1 MDYGLFLGIPVHRV
15 PKVVEASGMAENG
28 WIPVQKTNLATK
40 WPDVYAVGDCT
51 SAPVPKAGIFA
62 ESAAR
67 AVAEHL
73 IVEMRK
79 AGVAKAYDGAG
90 SCFIEFGDGKVGR
103 VNVDFL
109 TGPSVVAPFT
119 AQSIQGAAEKAEFGR
134 SHLAYWFG
142 S

>member
-1 MDYGLFLGIPVHRV
+1 
-15 PKVVEASGMAENG
+15 
-28 WIPVQKTNLATK
+28 
-40 WPDVYAVGDCT
+40 
-51 SAPVPKAGIFA
+51 VPKAGIFA

-79 AGVAKAYDGAG
+79 AGVAKPYDGAG

-119 AQSIQGAAEKAEFGR
+119 AQSIQGAEEKAAFGR
-134 SHLAYWFG
+134 EHIAWWFG
-142 S
+142 E